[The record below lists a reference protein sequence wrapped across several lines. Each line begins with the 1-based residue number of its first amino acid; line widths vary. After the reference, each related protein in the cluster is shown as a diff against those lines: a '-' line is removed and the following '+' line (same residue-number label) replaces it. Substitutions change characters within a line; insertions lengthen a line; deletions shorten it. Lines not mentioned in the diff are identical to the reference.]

1 MDDGDAKL
9 DEENISIECTRN
21 EAGNETE
28 NHSSKI
34 SPLLAELINAEKRS
48 KDEEESRDRTTE
60 QKQEKLHTMQ
70 ENLKVRDT
78 DSGGDNQMDSD
89 FDSMTFDLGDTTLAK
104 ELDDSHQNDENEAG
118 TINQSKEML
127 QEEEWR
133 ENERQD
139 TTQIG
144 RKIAI
149 SARKGAKEALKNP
162 FEDTHAIGD
171 PGGANSGST
180 HQNSVWNSVTSYV
193 ASVCSKITCDIAEKY
208 LGNSRTSTACKSS
221 VVRTFQLRDQLEVT
235 NSAAVTSEQ
244 MHDEATL
251 CQTEHEG
258 GERDAFA
265 GIGITNETLNI
276 LSDSNIH
283 PSGMFTADIPSDIT
297 ISLPAKWK
305 EFIGKGRLIGNWTKF
320 FAELIKQHN
329 PHCTLVFK
337 GNHVSSFGSRKRNSP
352 FMKGYAVCAHRPT
365 CSAEVHFSV
374 VKNSMDNIHL
384 RFTGRIKHDLHERKS
399 RKISG
404 ELRNEAK
411 KLFEK
416 NPGLPPSD
424 VYRKGLANLTPDEFA
439 AGNRTDAGG
448 SVRVVQG
455 IKNEVSKEHRDIKL
469 LHNLM
474 KDLQEKLSKED
485 EDMAKQLKHASRKL
499 FGYIQSMELVPEIKL
514 VLLHEPLIRLYHGIA
529 PRDIIYFDATGSVVR
544 KMPQFKRILYYSLCV
559 RHPYEESPP
568 LPVAEYVSSSHT
580 TESIR
585 RMITTLREKERLIFG
600 GKCVQPAL
608 ILTDNSLAMI
618 MACLSEFNQE
628 TVKQYIDR
636 TFDIVCGK
644 ASADKLSL
652 TFLHICYAHVMKN
665 NKTMLDKFIKNRPGR
680 PTSQVR
686 EFSMRFFARLVE
698 CRRLEELEDL
708 VGHGYVVFNSKFLT
722 SNVTTALSS
731 IERSINEY
739 PQVYEALDDLEKKS
753 EEQKEEDYEENDS
766 QAQMND
772 EESLINTGSEE
783 ANINVF
789 WNRCIQNSLHK
800 TVTKLPFTE
809 APILNIYH
817 NPMYFKYLR
826 EKKLPTVTLW
836 TNLCLGDLSRFN
848 EIYDIRAPTTAARS
862 IRTQNRTSGQIEGFF
877 SVLKRDVSALKLPLD
892 HFVGR
897 LWSNHKGLRRQYA
910 DGLWSG
916 SCDKKKNS
924 KDSSTTKSKKRVG
937 KSENEDDLNTY
948 SNIEE
953 TWNKTTPKRK
963 KNTSFGAYRP
973 GQAHVEF
980 EPHGPH
986 HKSKTTPIQ
995 EMLAFYAF
1003 RDQTWKTEG
1012 PTSPTIA
1019 HCINSIQRKWR
1030 RLSQNEKEEFF
1041 DERDAERLMKS
1052 PCLCNFTYEQRP
1064 DAMVM
1069 CDLCKVWFHQ
1079 ECLGIEESYAEAAM
1093 FYHCEQCI
1101 FGNFHPFLRYLSH
1114 YKKDIPAGNKQELIR
1129 RYLEWNKKSIG

>member
-9 DEENISIECTRN
+9 DEENISIECTRH

-78 DSGGDNQMDSD
+78 DS
-89 FDSMTFDLGDTTLAK
+89 
-104 ELDDSHQNDENEAG
+104 
-118 TINQSKEML
+118 
-127 QEEEWR
+127 
-133 ENERQD
+133 
-139 TTQIG
+139 
-144 RKIAI
+144 
-149 SARKGAKEALKNP
+149 
-162 FEDTHAIGD
+162 
-171 PGGANSGST
+171 
-180 HQNSVWNSVTSYV
+180 
-193 ASVCSKITCDIAEKY
+193 EKY

-283 PSGMFTADIPSDIT
+283 PS
-297 ISLPAKWK
+297 
-305 EFIGKGRLIGNWTKF
+305 
-320 FAELIKQHN
+320 
-329 PHCTLVFK
+329 
-337 GNHVSSFGSRKRNSP
+337 
-352 FMKGYAVCAHRPT
+352 
-365 CSAEVHFSV
+365 
-374 VKNSMDNIHL
+374 
-384 RFTGRIKHDLHERKS
+384 
-399 RKISG
+399 
-404 ELRNEAK
+404 
-411 KLFEK
+411 
-416 NPGLPPSD
+416 
-424 VYRKGLANLTPDEFA
+424 
-439 AGNRTDAGG
+439 
-448 SVRVVQG
+448 
-455 IKNEVSKEHRDIKL
+455 
-469 LHNLM
+469 
-474 KDLQEKLSKED
+474 
-485 EDMAKQLKHASRKL
+485 
-499 FGYIQSMELVPEIKL
+499 
-514 VLLHEPLIRLYHGIA
+514 
-529 PRDIIYFDATGSVVR
+529 
-544 KMPQFKRILYYSLCV
+544 
-559 RHPYEESPP
+559 
-568 LPVAEYVSSSHT
+568 
-580 TESIR
+580 
-585 RMITTLREKERLIFG
+585 
-600 GKCVQPAL
+600 
-608 ILTDNSLAMI
+608 
-618 MACLSEFNQE
+618 
-628 TVKQYIDR
+628 
-636 TFDIVCGK
+636 
-644 ASADKLSL
+644 
-652 TFLHICYAHVMKN
+652 
-665 NKTMLDKFIKNRPGR
+665 
-680 PTSQVR
+680 
-686 EFSMRFFARLVE
+686 
-698 CRRLEELEDL
+698 
-708 VGHGYVVFNSKFLT
+708 
-722 SNVTTALSS
+722 
-731 IERSINEY
+731 ERSINEY

-753 EEQKEEDYEENDS
+753 EEQKEEGYEENGS
-766 QAQMND
+766 QAQMKD

-800 TVTKLPFTE
+800 TVTKLPFKE

-877 SVLKRDVSALKLPLD
+877 SVLKRDVSTLKLPLD

-897 LWSNHKGLRRQYA
+897 LCSNHKGLRRQYA

-973 GQAHVEF
+973 GQTHVEF
-980 EPHGPH
+980 EPNGPH

-1069 CDLCKVWFHQ
+1069 CDL
-1079 ECLGIEESYAEAAM
+1079 
-1093 FYHCEQCI
+1093 
-1101 FGNFHPFLRYLSH
+1101 
-1114 YKKDIPAGNKQELIR
+1114 
-1129 RYLEWNKKSIG
+1129 